1 MCKFRCQA
9 AGEGKLGNQAAG
21 ARLHPT
27 GPAFSLLS
35 FSGAVR
41 QQARAPSS
49 MRNRSSVSTCHWHWR
64 AGGPSWAS
72 SSLDSS
78 LPLCPGSGHSP
89 QTLDVSSSLR
99 SFLIHLR
106 TELSPQTPKMLLDTW
121 HSTSLW
127 SYLRCGNWFFLRGP
141 PLLWAL
147 LWSLTCH
154 SPTHIPES
162 QEAEVPGSP
171 STSPAQPD
179 PPWLTNWSSCSKLS
193 PASLA
198 HRCPVL
204 FSGHPVHHVKS
215 LRLPQTS

>member
-99 SFLIHLR
+99 SQLFSSTFR
-106 TELSPQTPKMLLDTW
+106 LSSPPKPPKCCWTLGTQQAYGRISDAATGFSSAV
-121 HSTSLW
+121 HPFSGPS
-127 SYLRCGNWFFLRGP
+127 CGLQRAILQHTYQSP
-141 PLLWAL
+141 RKPRSQAL
-147 LWSLTCH
+147 LLLPLHNLTLHGSLTGLPAPN
-154 SPTHIPES
+154 SLLPLWHIAALFYS
-162 QEAEVPGSP
+162 WD
-171 STSPAQPD
+171 T
-179 PPWLTNWSSCSKLS
+179 LFTMSSL
-193 PASLA
+193 
-198 HRCPVL
+198 
-204 FSGHPVHHVKS
+204 
-215 LRLPQTS
+215 